1 MLGAAAQRV
10 IEAVARAGA
19 WLAGAS
25 LCLIVGAYVWEIVAR
40 FVFDAPTRWVADGVS
55 YLMCAAM
62 FLALPQVTS
71 ARAHISVTLLTDR
84 LPRRWAGGIEQVLAC
99 TGLVACLAMAGAA
112 GIETYRQ
119 WTQGVQTVATV
130 PIPKACLSACV
141 VFGFAW
147 SGLCFGVAMMRRVR
161 AAQPS

>member
-1 MLGAAAQRV
+1 MLGAASQRA
-10 IEAVARAGA
+10 IEAVARAAA
-19 WLAGAS
+19 WVAGAS
-25 LCLIVGAYVWEIVAR
+25 LCLIVVAYVWEIVAR

-71 ARAHISVTLLTDR
+71 ARAHISVTLLTDL
-84 LPRRWAGGIEQVLAC
+84 LPRRWAAGIEQLLAC
-99 TGLVACLAMAGAA
+99 IGLIACLAMAGAA

-130 PIPKACLSACV
+130 PISKAYLSACI

-147 SGLCFGVAMMRRVR
+147 SGLCFGVAMLRRGG
-161 AAQPS
+161 AAESP